1 MGSVIRRESVPS
13 PRLFTFQ
20 DVEAEAKAILA
31 RARAHAQ
38 QVIAEGQRRAAAA
51 EEQVRQQAQ
60 RRYDEAHQQGLAEG
74 RRAGR
79 EAAFQEAR
87 QEALAAAQ
95 GRIAEL
101 VRSLEA
107 GLAEFERQKRSLLA
121 TAESGIIELALAVT
135 RRVCKIEAGRSAAPA
150 QANARALLERVQQHG
165 DVELRFHPDDHALL
179 QAAEGSWLEQ
189 VGGRTH
195 VTISPDSSVDRGGC
209 TLRCRDVRI
218 DATIRT
224 QLDRMAAVLCE
235 SPTTLSEMPDNDA
248 PAPPAGG
255 GTP

>member
-13 PRLFTFQ
+13 PGLFTFP
-20 DVEAEAKAILA
+20 DMEAEAKAILA
-31 RARAHAQ
+31 RARAEARKLL
-38 QVIAEGQRRAAAA
+38 AEGQRRAAAA

-60 RRYDEAHQQGLAEG
+60 RRYDEAYQLGLAEG

-95 GRIAEL
+95 ARVAEL
-101 VRSLEA
+101 IRALEA
-107 GLAEFERQKRSLLA
+107 GLAEFERHKRSLLA
-121 TAESGIIELALAVT
+121 TAESGLIELALAVA
-135 RRVCKIEAGRSAAPA
+135 RRVCKTESARSAAPA

-179 QAAEGSWLEQ
+179 ETADAAWLEQ
-189 VGGRTH
+189 AGAKSH
-195 VTISPDSSVDRGGC
+195 VTIAADPTVARGGC
-209 TLRCRDVRI
+209 VLRCREVRI

-224 QLDRMAAVLCE
+224 QLDRIAAVLCE
-235 SPTTLSEMPDNDA
+235 HPTSLAELPTDGGPA
-248 PAPPAGG
+248 PAAGG
-255 GTP
+255 NEP